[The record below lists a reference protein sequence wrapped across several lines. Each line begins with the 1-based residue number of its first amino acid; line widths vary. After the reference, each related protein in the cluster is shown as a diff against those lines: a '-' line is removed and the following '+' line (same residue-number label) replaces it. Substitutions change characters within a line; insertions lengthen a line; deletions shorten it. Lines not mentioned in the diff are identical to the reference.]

1 MYNKNVIFDYYVV
14 DSIIHRVNPIVK
26 ILSLLFMLIIFVV
39 SNSVMD
45 MIIINL
51 FIFLLIVFSD
61 ISVKI
66 YFNNLNALKIF
77 ILLVFLL
84 GFIIGKDIIVGIIW
98 GLKVIDL
105 ILFLSVIVMT
115 SSFSSIVYGVESFL
129 SPLKNIFNVNNF
141 ALNVGLFSKFIV
153 ILYNERIRIGNS
165 KELRGILYKDM
176 NIWNKIKSFFDTI
189 FLGYRNC
196 INKISK
202 IKIVMKVRNFNSF
215 STRSNYRLNKF
226 GKIDTIL
233 VGINV
238 VILILV
244 IVY

>member
-1 MYNKNVIFDYYVV
+1 MLFNSDIFF
-14 DSIIHRVNPIVK
+14 SSRSTFISK
-26 ILSLLFMLIIFVV
+26 
-39 SNSVMD
+39 
-45 MIIINL
+45 
-51 FIFLLIVFSD
+51 IFLL
-61 ISVKI
+61 KI
-66 YFNNLNALKIF
+66 
-77 ILLVFLL
+77 ILLTVLL
-84 GFIIGKDIIVGIIW
+84 YSWSSK
-98 GLKVIDL
+98 LKP
-105 ILFLSVIVMT
+105 FFCFSK
-115 SSFSSIVYGVESFL
+115 SSIIFFGECDLNCFKNS
-129 SPLKNIFNVNNF
+129 LKTGLFNVNNF

>member
-1 MYNKNVIFDYYVV
+1 MYNKNVIFDYYVI
-14 DSIIHRVNPIVK
+14 DSIVHRVNPVVK
-26 ILSLLFMLIIFVV
+26 ILSLLFILIVLII
-39 SNSVMD
+39 SNSTMD

-51 FIFLLIVFSD
+51 FVFMLVVFSD
-61 ISVKI
+61 ISIKI
-66 YFNNLNALKIF
+66 YSQNLNALKIF
-77 ILLVFLL
+77 LLLVFIL
-84 GFIIGKDIIVGIIW
+84 GFIIGKDIVIGILW

-115 SSFSSIVYGVESFL
+115 SSFSSIVYGVESFF
-129 SPLKNIFNVNNF
+129 SPFKNIINVNNF
-141 ALNVGLFSKFIV
+141 ALNVGLFSKFII
-153 ILYNERIRIGNS
+153 ILYNERIRISNS

-176 NIWNKIKSFFDTI
+176 NIWNKVKSFFDTI

-196 INKISK
+196 INKINK
-202 IKIVMKVRNFNSF
+202 IKMIMKVRNYNSF